1 MPTGDEIMNR
11 SAPTARSLR
20 APVLTGIAVVLTFFA
35 GFGAFTALAPLSGA
49 AIAPGVVSPD
59 GNRKTVQHL
68 EGGIIRQ
75 ILVEDGRKVAAG
87 EPLVRLDDTATKADH
102 DRLRARHR
110 ALAASQARLLA
121 EQTGA
126 ERIIF
131 PAALAATEDP
141 EIAALRGAEVS
152 RFETRRTAL
161 AGRQAILRQRV
172 AELQEEIGGLE
183 AEIASQSEQQRL
195 IDEEA
200 RSVADL
206 VGRGLERKPR
216 LLALERGRA
225 QIEGQRA
232 QNQAAIARARQAIG
246 EAELQILSLASTR
259 QDEIATELGSMRAEL
274 LDIDEQLRAS
284 ADVLARTVI
293 AAPVAGTVVGLRFRT
308 PGGVIGAGE
317 PILDL
322 VPADDQLLVR
332 RPGDADRHRRRPSR
346 TPRPGPSARL
356 PAAHHAADR
365 GPGSPDLGRQPD
377 RPEDRPDLFRRPDR
391 DRPPAA
397 ELPGTGDRPHPR
409 HAGRGPDPDR
419 QPDPVRGAAR
429 AGARGLPEGVA
440 GDLIPAHCPAMF

>member
-1 MPTGDEIMNR
+1 VVPAPTPCLAAPATTR
-11 SAPTARSLR
+11 SAI
-20 APVLTGIAVVLTFFA
+20 V
-35 GFGAFTALAPLSGA
+35 
-49 AIAPGVVSPD
+49 
-59 GNRKTVQHL
+59 
-68 EGGIIRQ
+68 
-75 ILVEDGRKVAAG
+75 
-87 EPLVRLDDTATKADH
+87 
-102 DRLRARHR
+102 
-110 ALAASQARLLA
+110 
-121 EQTGA
+121 
-126 ERIIF
+126 F

-161 AGRQAILRQRV
+161 AGRQAILRRRV

-206 VGRGLERKPR
+206 VG
-216 LLALERGRA
+216 RGRA

-293 AAPVAGTVVGLRFRT
+293 AVPVAGTVVGLRFRT

-332 RPGDADRHRRRPSR
+332 RPGDADRHRHHRQRAMPRIEGQVRQISADSLTDPKTGQTHFAARIEIDREQLRALAPEVDLTPGMPAEVLILTGSR
-346 TPRPGPSARL
+346 TLLEALLEPVRAV
-356 PAAHHAADR
+356 
-365 GPGSPDLGRQPD
+365 
-377 RPEDRPDLFRRPDR
+377 FRR
-391 DRPPAA
+391 A
-397 ELPGTGDRPHPR
+397 PR
-409 HAGRGPDPDR
+409 
-419 QPDPVRGAAR
+419 
-429 AGARGLPEGVA
+429 ET
-440 GDLIPAHCPAMF
+440 